1 MKHHGFWEHQ
11 TSNMPCSKRDHGHVQ
26 NMNVIMDAVAK
37 RDSKGIP
44 HNMEANTS
52 RQWKSQE

>member
-1 MKHHGFWEHQ
+1 MEHQ